1 MSATAHEPVA
11 AAESQEPRK
20 GRTANGRFAP
30 GNPGG
35 PGNPFGRQVV
45 GLKKVVLT
53 KITEERMGEMVEI
66 MFARAIA
73 GDMTAARI
81 LMQYSIGK
89 PAEAIDP
96 DRVDIDDFKV
106 REDAAIPLDRC
117 TDMLE
122 RLSAQYVNIIA
133 EHVWP
138 CAQARI
144 IGPLVDGLNCD
155 ESTREGRRE
164 ARRAKRRAQRAA
176 FENGLPT
183 PSLKGSNGQMAEK
196 PSPKVADRDDGPP
209 RSSRND

>member
-1 MSATAHEPVA
+1 MSAAPDTLP
-11 AAESQEPRK
+11 AEEKSHRS
-20 GRTANGRFAP
+20 ANGRFAP

-53 KITEERMGEMVEI
+53 KITEERMGEMVEV

-81 LMQYSIGK
+81 LMQYSLGK

-106 REDAAIPLDRC
+106 REEAAIPLDRC

-122 RLSAQYVNIIA
+122 RLSAKYVNIIA

-138 CAQARI
+138 CAQQRI

-176 FENGLPT
+176 FENGLP
-183 PSLKGSNGQMAEK
+183 S
-196 PSPKVADRDDGPP
+196 PSPDGFDGAADQKSVRDGG
-209 RSSRND
+209 